1 MTSRAARIFLAVLFL
16 FTLSIP
22 LSAAKLRTT
31 GPVSAVRQLPNG
43 IQFRSG
49 DALVRA
55 TIVSAGIWRLR
66 YTTQPDFPPDHSF
79 AVILQP
85 QSREPGRKTS
95 QSAAALKLTDG
106 NVTMTVNRSTG
117 AITFSDKNGPIL
129 ADQPDH
135 PATWTGHSFQ
145 IYKTMTPLE
154 AFFGLGDKADSVNH
168 RGNAYTDWNTD
179 AYGWQQGS
187 DPLYKSIPFF
197 IGMTDNVTA
206 FGVFLDNTYRTSFD
220 FGKESGSYFSF
231 SSDGGE
237 LNYYFIAGPTPKQVV
252 ERFTSLT
259 GRTSLPPLYAL
270 GFQQS
275 RYSYYPEARV
285 RQIASEFR
293 TRKIPCDVLYLD
305 IDYQQDYKPFT
316 INRDRFPH
324 FEQMVK
330 DLGNE
335 GFKLILIS
343 DLHIKKE
350 VGYKPYDE
358 GTAHDYF
365 VKNPDGSQYV
375 GPVWPGPSVFP
386 DFTLAPVRKWYG
398 SLYKMFT
405 DMGVAGF
412 WNDMNEPSVF
422 RYPQKTMPLDTV
434 HRVDAETENR
444 GALPFS
450 RVSREGGASPYG
462 PVRTTDHREIHNVFG
477 MENVRA
483 THDGLLALRPNER
496 PFVLTRAA
504 YAGTQ
509 RYAATWTG
517 DNSATWV
524 HYKLTVPTLLG
535 MSVSGYPLVGADV
548 GGFDG
553 SPTPELLTRWLELG
567 AFQPIDRDHTT
578 KGSLDQEPWVHG
590 PEQEAIRR
598 RYIETRYRLLPYIYT
613 SMEETSR
620 TGIPLMR
627 PMFLEHPVLGMMEG
641 INDNEYFFGPDL
653 LVAPKLTEKLDSYS
667 ISLPAGTWYDYWT
680 GRKVE
685 VTEHPAWDADHIDL
699 PNAPKPPMVES
710 FDVNPKL
717 DELPVYVRGG
727 AIIPHQPLV
736 QSTSETPQ
744 GPLQLAVYPG
754 PNCSGSIYTDDG
766 HTFDYQHGHYFRQSF
781 TCEATAQGV
790 TVKLSAPQGDFTPWW
805 TQLRIAVY
813 GQREP
818 ISRELPFSRE
828 PQTITIS
835 Y

>member
-1 MTSRAARIFLAVLFL
+1 MTSRLLRSFVAAVSLV
-16 FTLSIP
+16 TLSTP
-22 LSAAKLRTT
+22 LLATRAIRTT
-31 GPVSAVRQLPNG
+31 GPVSAIRQLPDG
-43 IQFRSG
+43 LQFRSG
-49 DALVRA
+49 DVLASITLIRP
-55 TIVSAGIWRLR
+55 GIFRVR
-66 YTTQPDFPPDHSF
+66 YTTQPEFPPDHSF
-79 AVILQP
+79 AVVPQP
-85 QSREPGRKTS
+85 RSREASIRAS
-95 QSAAALKLTDG
+95 QTATTLKLTDG
-106 NVTMTVNRSTG
+106 SIVITVNRARG
-117 AITFSDKNGPIL
+117 VIVFADKNGSPIL
-129 ADQPDH
+129 ADQPAH
-135 PATWTGHSFQ
+135 PATWTDQGFR

-168 RGNAYTDWNTD
+168 RGYAYTNWNTD
-179 AYGWQQGS
+179 AVDWQRGS

-197 IGMTDNVTA
+197 IGMTDNLTA

-220 FGKESGSYFSF
+220 FGKESNSYFSF
-231 SSDGGE
+231 GAEGGE
-237 LNYYFIAGPTPKQVV
+237 LNYYFIAGPTPKEVV
-252 ERFTSLT
+252 ERYTSLT
-259 GRTSLPPLYAL
+259 GRTALPPLYAL
-270 GFQQS
+270 GYQQS

-285 RQIASEFR
+285 RQIADEFR
-293 TRKIPCDVLYLD
+293 KRKIPCDVLYLD

-330 DLGNE
+330 DLGQE
-335 GFKLILIS
+335 GFKLVLIS

-375 GPVWPGPSVFP
+375 GRVWPGPSVFP
-386 DFTLAPVRKWYG
+386 NFTLTPVRKWYG
-398 SLYKMFT
+398 SQYKMFT

-422 RYPQKTMPLDTV
+422 RHPDKTMPLATV

-444 GALPFS
+444 NPS
-450 RVSREGGASPYG
+450 G
-462 PVRTTDHREIHNVFG
+462 PVRSTDHREIHNVFG
-477 MENVRA
+477 MENVHA

-504 YAGTQ
+504 YAGAQ

-517 DNSATWV
+517 DNASTWV
-524 HYKLTVPTLLG
+524 HYRLTVPTLLS
-535 MSVSGYPLVGADV
+535 MSISGYPMVGADV
-548 GGFDG
+548 GGFAF
-553 SPTPELLTRWLELG
+553 SPTPDLLTRWIELG

-578 KGSLDQEPWVHG
+578 NNSLDQEPWVHG
-590 PEQEAIRR
+590 PEHEAIRR

-627 PMFLEHPVLGMMEG
+627 PIFLENPLLGMAEG

-653 LVAPKLTEKLDSYS
+653 LVAPKLLETLDSYEVK
-667 ISLPAGTWYDYWT
+667 LPEGIWYDYWS
-680 GRKVE
+680 GRKIE
-685 VTEHPAWDADHIDL
+685 AKEEPAWDASVVDV
-699 PNAPKPPMVES
+699 PNAPKPPMVELLKL
-710 FDVNPKL
+710 NPKL

-736 QSTSETPQ
+736 QSTSEKPQ

-754 PNCSGSIYTDDG
+754 PNCSGSVYTDDG
-766 HTFDYQHGHYFRQSF
+766 HTLDYQRGHYFRQSF
-781 TCEATAQGV
+781 TCDATPQGV
-790 TVKLSAPQGDFTPWW
+790 TVRLTAPEGDFTPWW
-805 TQLRIAVY
+805 TQLRITVY

-818 ISRELPFSRE
+818 ISRDVTFSRE
-828 PQTITIS
+828 EQTVTIN